1 MDVRSVVETI
11 IRECKTPPLEKTCD
25 LLMAG
30 DWRNEVT
37 GIVTT
42 FMATVDVIKD
52 TISKGANL
60 IITHEP
66 TYFTG
71 LDETDW
77 LAG

>member
-37 GIVTT
+37 GIVCNWPQ
-42 FMATVDVIKD
+42 K
-52 TISKGANL
+52 
-60 IITHEP
+60 
-66 TYFTG
+66 
-71 LDETDW
+71 LDHV
-77 LAG
+77 LR